1 VASILLR
8 GAGSMAMTPRR
19 DPRPRLLLSS
29 LIAMVML
36 SIPLAAAP
44 PDLPV
49 ISIGLDDYG
58 NVPVSR
64 LIRAQAD
71 VAQVYC
77 DVGVEIAWRE
87 TRHLSTVTPPART
100 RLTSSSPGLTII
112 ILSPDMVT
120 RMAPPSAA
128 LGTAPGSVD
137 GPGHIAYVFYS
148 RLPIF
153 NVGNDD
159 EIMGLVIAHEIG
171 HLLLPHGSHSET
183 GIMRGQWDFRELR
196 RVSLRALAFTPF
208 QAQEIRRRASV
219 AAASGQ

>member
-1 VASILLR
+1 VLL
-8 GAGSMAMTPRR
+8 TF
-19 DPRPRLLLSS
+19 S
-29 LIAMVML
+29 LIAMVIV
-36 SIPLAAAP
+36 STPLTAAP

-58 NVPVSR
+58 NVPVGQ
-64 LIRAQAD
+64 LAHAQVD

-77 DVGVEIAWRE
+77 DVGIEIAWRE
-87 TRHLSTVTPPART
+87 TRHLSTDTPPGQT
-100 RLTSSSPGLTII
+100 PFTSSRPGLTII

-120 RMAPPSAA
+120 RMAPPSTA

-148 RLPIF
+148 RLPIIS
-153 NVGNDD
+153 VGNDD

-171 HLLLPHGSHSET
+171 HLLLPHGSHSDT
-183 GIMRGQWDFRELR
+183 GIMRGQWGFRELR
-196 RVSLRALAFTPF
+196 RVRLHALGFTPF

-219 AAASGQ
+219 AAVSGQ

>member
-1 VASILLR
+1 
-8 GAGSMAMTPRR
+8 M
-19 DPRPRLLLSS
+19 LLLTS

-36 SIPLAAAP
+36 SMPLAAAP

-58 NVPVSR
+58 SVPVGR

-87 TRHLSTVTPPART
+87 TRHLATVTPPTRT
-100 RLTSSSPGLTII
+100 RLTPSSPGLTII

-128 LGTAPGSVD
+128 LGTAPGTVD

-148 RLPIF
+148 RLPIL
-153 NVGNDD
+153 NGNDD

-171 HLLLPHGSHSET
+171 HLLLPHGSHSDT
-183 GIMRGQWDFRELR
+183 GIMRGQWGFRELR
-196 RVSLRALAFTPF
+196 RVSLHALGFTPF
-208 QAQEIRRRASV
+208 QAQEIRRRASG

>member
-1 VASILLR
+1 
-8 GAGSMAMTPRR
+8 MAMTPRR
-19 DPRPRLLLSS
+19 DPRPMLLLTS

-36 SIPLAAAP
+36 SMPLAAAP

-58 NVPVSR
+58 NVPVGR

-87 TRHLSTVTPPART
+87 TRHLSTVMPPART
-100 RLTSSSPGLTII
+100 RLTPSSPGLTII
-112 ILSPDMVT
+112 ILSPDMVN
-120 RMAPPSAA
+120 RMAPPYAA
-128 LGTAPGSVD
+128 LGTAPGTVD

-148 RLPIF
+148 RLPII
-153 NVGNDD
+153 NGNDD

-171 HLLLPHGSHSET
+171 HLLLPHGSHSDT
-183 GIMRGQWDFRELR
+183 GIMRGQWGFRELR
-196 RVSLRALAFTPF
+196 RVSLHALGFTPF

>member
-1 VASILLR
+1 MASILLR
-8 GAGSMAMTPRR
+8 AADRMAIPPRR
-19 DPRPRLLLSS
+19 DLRPLLLLFS
-29 LIAMVML
+29 LITMVML
-36 SIPLAAAP
+36 SMPLAAAP

-58 NVPVSR
+58 NVPVGR

-87 TRHLSTVTPPART
+87 TRHLSTDTPPART
-100 RLTSSSPGLTII
+100 RFTPSRPGLTII

-128 LGTAPGSVD
+128 LGTAPGSLD

-148 RLPIF
+148 RNETDRYRYQECRHRLPAHAPVPPARICE
-153 NVGNDD
+153 VGHV
-159 EIMGLVIAHEIG
+159 ELGLNACG
-171 HLLLPHGSHSET
+171 GGAFPPET
-183 GIMRGQWDFRELR
+183 RSRPETVDSARSSASARG
-196 RVSLRALAFTPF
+196 
-208 QAQEIRRRASV
+208 
-219 AAASGQ
+219 

>member
-1 VASILLR
+1 
-8 GAGSMAMTPRR
+8 
-19 DPRPRLLLSS
+19 
-29 LIAMVML
+29 MVMWSL
-36 SIPLAAAP
+36 PLAAAP

-58 NVPVSR
+58 NVPVGR

-77 DVGVEIAWRE
+77 DAGVEIAWRE
-87 TRHLSTVTPPART
+87 TRHLSTVTSPART
-100 RLTSSSPGLTII
+100 RLTPSSPDLTII

-120 RMAPPSAA
+120 RMAPPPAA

-171 HLLLPHGSHSET
+171 HLLLPHGSHSDT

>member
-1 VASILLR
+1 MASVLLR
-8 GAGSMAMTPRR
+8 AADSMAMTPRR
-19 DPRPRLLLSS
+19 DPRPVLLIFSVF
-29 LIAMVML
+29 AMVMV
-36 SIPLAAAP
+36 STPLTAAP
-44 PDLPV
+44 PDPPV

-58 NVPVSR
+58 NVPVGQ
-64 LIRAQAD
+64 LIHAQAD

-77 DVGVEIAWRE
+77 DVGIEIAWRE

-100 RLTSSSPGLTII
+100 RFTPSRPGLTII

-128 LGTAPGSVD
+128 LGTARGSLD

-148 RLPIF
+148 RLPIL

-171 HLLLPHGSHSET
+171 HLLLPHGSHSDT
-183 GIMRGQWDFRELR
+183 GIMRGQWDVRELR
-196 RVSLRALAFTPF
+196 RVSLHALGFTLS
-208 QAQEIRRRASV
+208 QAQEIRRRASM
-219 AAASGQ
+219 AADSSQ